1 MKRSMQSD
9 KISNSTFFII
19 FLAKPKRPTE
29 KKEIK
34 KKEPVKQQPAKQ
46 PTGATVVKKPGRLN
60 FNDMRLIVHRLSDA
74 EIQKWTNNAKKR
86 TISVNS
92 RDSSKSTATNKGK
105 SKPVVDIDSSSDSD
119 SAKSPP
125 VKKSKPD
132 TTSAK
137 R

>member
-1 MKRSMQSD
+1 
-9 KISNSTFFII
+9 
-19 FLAKPKRPTE
+19 
-29 KKEIK
+29 
-34 KKEPVKQQPAKQ
+34 
-46 PTGATVVKKPGRLN
+46 
-60 FNDMRLIVHRLSDA
+60 MRLIVHRLSDA
-74 EIQKWTNNAKKR
+74 EIQKWTTNAKKR

-92 RDSSKSTATNKGK
+92 RDSSKSTAASKGK

>member
-1 MKRSMQSD
+1 MKKKNEICQIF
-9 KISNSTFFII
+9 KQYLFII
-19 FLAKPKRPTE
+19 FLAKPKQPTE

-46 PTGATVVKKPGRLN
+46 PTGATAVKKPGRLN

-92 RDSSKSTATNKGK
+92 RDSSKSTVTSKGK